1 MNASRPRPEAAGAR
15 SQTGQWRRRLPV
27 RSGASLDQATPPG
40 TWFTLW
46 APLSSRY
53 SSTNTSLSLSISAFQ
68 CQRTQWGRSYVLAL
82 RCRVLAL
89 LGDFPFLCPNVLIQS
104 LIASALIRAGSSSVS
119 HQSLATPEVS
129 QLYFSEAPMLFPC
142 AALPAPLSS
151 PGG

>member
-1 MNASRPRPEAAGAR
+1 MRVAQGQKLRAHGAR
-15 SQTGQWRRRLPV
+15 LASGGGVFRFDRARRSIRQRLLV
-27 RSGASLDQATPPG
+27 LGSR
-40 TWFTLW
+40 WW

-53 SSTNTSLSLSISAFQ
+53 SSTNTSLSLSISAFL
-68 CQRTQWGRSYVLAL
+68 CQRTQWGRPYVLAL

-119 HQSLATPEVS
+119 HQSLATSEVS